1 MPRKKTSKRNRSA
14 KGIKKK
20 PSFTKNIKKNSVKL
34 GFPGVPGQPVFI
46 TNEGEIKK
54 RLKPLRKI
62 INQEYKKTS
71 PNFETIF
78 QTADEMKNISSQGR
92 LPFVEPEPLNTNS
105 VIHTHENINWI
116 HPNSS
121 MRRNI
126 YNQKIIKK
134 INKKNRKNRKNI
146 PDEFQNKP
154 TRVTW
159 GRNQERSPSPV
170 SMTANTM
177 TPQQTRTWRQFLTEK
192 LGVGK
197 GTKKQKKKNK
207 KAKATGKSK
216 SKTKR

>member
-20 PSFTKNIKKNSVKL
+20 PSVTKNIKKKSVKL
-34 GFPGVPGQPVFI
+34 GDPGFPGQPVFI
-46 TNEGEIKK
+46 TNEGEIEK

-78 QTADEMKNISSQGR
+78 QTADEMKNISRQGR
-92 LPFVEPEPLNTNS
+92 FPFVEPEPLNTNS

-116 HPNSS
+116 DPNSS
-121 MRRNI
+121 MRRKI
-126 YNQKIIKK
+126 YNQNNIKK
-134 INKKNRKNRKNI
+134 INRKNI
-146 PDEFQNKP
+146 PENFQNKP

-177 TPQQTRTWRQFLTEK
+177 TPQQTRTWRQFFTEK

-197 GTKKQKKKNK
+197 GTKKTKKKNK